1 MEYKNYDGKTSFLE
15 ACSLS
20 NIQLMKE
27 LYKCGANPN
36 TIAGGG
42 SAIHWFLT
50 NRNIL
55 SFEKKIEGI
64 TFLLEVGC
72 NINYQDWSGNT
83 PLHISTYL
91 GDLET
96 SLILIKFG
104 ANPEIKNI
112 NGKNVYQNIAVF
124 YNKSLKE
131 YSSMQKKLK

>member
-1 MEYKNYDGKTSFLE
+1 MEDKDYDGKTLFLQ
-15 ACSLS
+15 ACLLAD
-20 NIQLMKE
+20 IPLMKK
-27 LYKCGANPN
+27 LYNSGANPN
-36 TIAGGG
+36 KTSGGG
-42 SAIHWFLT
+42 SSIHWFLT
-50 NRNIL
+50 NREFL

-96 SLILIKFG
+96 SLILIKLG

-112 NGKNVYQNIAVF
+112 NEKNVYQNIAEF

-131 YSSMQKKLK
+131 YSSMQKS